1 MRRLVQPGPVSAERI
16 EMLRGPFER
25 LSFVLGSGLTMTAA
39 ISRPLMAAGVRA
51 ATVQIAGL
59 VLKPLRYVMPGP
71 ADGPAHVAYFSA
83 PHAAAGRSLVTLAN
97 VTFGCV
103 DETPRLHCHAMWTD
117 ADGSARGG
125 HILLDESLVAEPAEA
140 TAWTFTA
147 LGIDAEP
154 DPETNFMLLR
164 PERLG
169 PDTGSG
175 VLARIRPNEDLCN
188 AIETIA
194 RWAGLRDAEVR
205 GSLGSLIG
213 AVFDDGR
220 VVPDHATEVLVQSGS
235 VRGGI
240 AAIDMA
246 VVDMQ
251 GRVHAGRLVRGEN
264 PVCIT
269 FDLVLEGGRSS
280 QAGSTQ

>member
-1 MRRLVQPGPVSAERI
+1 MRRLVQPGPVSAKRI
-16 EMLRGPFER
+16 EVLQGGCER
-25 LSFVLGSGLTMTAA
+25 LTLVLQPGLTMAAA

-59 VLKPLRYVMPGP
+59 ALEPLRYVMPGP

-83 PHAAAGRSLVTLAN
+83 PRAPAGRSVVTLAN

-103 DETPRLHCHAMWTD
+103 DGMPRLHCHAMWTE

-125 HILLDESLVAEPAEA
+125 HILLDESIVAEPADA

-147 LGIDAEP
+147 LGIGAEP
-154 DPETNFMLLR
+154 DPETNFSLLR
-164 PERLG
+164 PVRLT
-169 PDTGSG
+169 PDTGTA
-175 VLARIRPNEDLCN
+175 VLARIRPNEDLCT
-188 AIETIA
+188 AVETIA
-194 RWAGLRDAEVR
+194 RGAGLRDAEVR

-213 AVFDDGR
+213 AVFEDGR
-220 VVPDHATEVLVQSGS
+220 IVPDHATEVLVRSGS
-235 VRGGI
+235 VRDGI
-240 AAIDMA
+240 ASIDMA

-251 GRVHAGRLVRGEN
+251 GRVHAGRLLRSEN

-269 FDLVLEGGRSS
+269 FDLVLEGGQSNGTRR
-280 QAGSTQ
+280 